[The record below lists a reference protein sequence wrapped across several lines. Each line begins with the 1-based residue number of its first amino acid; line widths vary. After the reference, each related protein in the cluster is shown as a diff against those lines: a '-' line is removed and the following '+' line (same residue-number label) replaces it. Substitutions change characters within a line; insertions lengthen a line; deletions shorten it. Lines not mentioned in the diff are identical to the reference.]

1 MPLVQNVRT
10 RTPETTAGTLPEL
23 VAIRTMPTAVIMIV
37 GSSTASISTTCARRS
52 CNVARGNRTRRL
64 CHVGGPGHRG
74 NCIVDISPD
83 VLGNAAQ
90 LPDQAHRRE
99 GAEHVI
105 RHVDLPPVE
114 ALARRGLV
122 V

>member
-1 MPLVQNVRT
+1 
-10 RTPETTAGTLPEL
+10 TPETTAGTLPEL

-64 CHVGGPGHRG
+64 CHVGGG
-74 NCIVDISPD
+74 NRIVDISPD

-114 ALARRGLV
+114 ADR
-122 V
+122 